1 VTLGATASGDLP
13 DDVSRL
19 VREAAARLG
28 RAGIDTPRVDA
39 ELLLAHAAG
48 VPRERVVSAAV
59 LGRPVS
65 SLLLATG
72 DDAAGDGGA
81 VSALPA
87 DRATTRDDGARIEEP
102 PHPETPRARTAAD
115 VLADVAR
122 LLDARA
128 ARVPLQHL
136 TGSAPFRHLELL
148 VGPGV
153 FVPRPETEQV
163 AQVAIDA
170 ARAVDAPHGPVV
182 VDLCTGTGAIALALA
197 TEVPA
202 ARVHAVELDRDAHT
216 WAERNVRRVREA
228 SGAVVHL
235 VRGDARTAFADL
247 DGTCDV
253 VVSNPPY
260 VPPGA
265 VPRDPEVALHDP
277 QVALYG
283 LGEDG
288 LEVPRGVTR
297 AAARL
302 LASGGLYVM
311 EHAEVQA
318 EAARDM
324 VAAVGGFEDVRTVD
338 DLTGRP
344 RMVVARRTTGPAPAG
359 PGDPSDMED

>member
-1 VTLGATASGDLP
+1 MP

-28 RAGIDTPRVDA
+28 RAGIDTPRVDV
-39 ELLLAHAAG
+39 ELLLAHVAG

-59 LGRPVS
+59 MGRPVS
-65 SLLLATG
+65 SLLLAA
-72 DDAAGDGGA
+72 AAGDRAGG
-81 VSALPA
+81 
-87 DRATTRDDGARIEEP
+87 TREVGSRDGTIP
-102 PHPETPRARTAAD
+102 ARTAHE
-115 VLADVAR
+115 VLDELAR

-128 ARVPLQHL
+128 ERVPLQHL
-136 TGSAPFRHLELL
+136 VGTAPFRHLDLV

-163 AQVAIDA
+163 AQVAIDEVLRVV
-170 ARAVDAPHGPVV
+170 ARGAEAPVV
-182 VDLCTGTGAIALALA
+182 VDLCTGSGAIALAVA
-197 TEVPA
+197 TEVPG
-202 ARVHAVELDRDAHT
+202 ARVHAVELDRDAHA
-216 WAERNVRRVREA
+216 WAERNAARTHEA

-235 VRGDARTAFADL
+235 VRGDARTALTEL
-247 DGTCDV
+247 DGSCDV

-260 VPPGA
+260 VPPDA

-302 LASGGLYVM
+302 LAPGGLYVM

-318 EAARDM
+318 RSARDM
-324 VAAVGGFEDVRTVD
+324 VAAVGGFEDIRTAD

-344 RMVVARRTTGPAPAG
+344 RMVVARRARPTSEPDPA

>member
-1 VTLGATASGDLP
+1 MTTVGVPGPGALPAGLP

-19 VREAAARLG
+19 LREAAAGLAQ
-28 RAGIDTPRVDA
+28 AGIDSPRVDA
-39 ELLLAHAAG
+39 ELLLAHVAG

-59 LGRPVS
+59 LGRPVA
-65 SLLLATG
+65 SLLLASG
-72 DDAAGDGGA
+72 
-81 VSALPA
+81 SAPGV
-87 DRATTRDDGARIEEP
+87 D
-102 PHPETPRARTAAD
+102 RTAEQ
-115 VLADVAR
+115 VLDEMSR
-122 LLDARA
+122 LLAARA
-128 ARVPLQHL
+128 ERVPLQHL

-163 AQVAIDA
+163 AQVAIDEALEVA
-170 ARAVDAPHGPVV
+170 ARRPGEPVV
-182 VDLCTGTGAIALALA
+182 AVDLCTGSGAIALALA

-202 ARVHAVELDRDAHT
+202 ARVHAVELDRDAHS
-216 WAERNVRRVREA
+216 WAERNVTRTRAE

-247 DGTCDV
+247 DGACDV

-283 LGEDG
+283 LGDDG

-302 LASGGLYVM
+302 LADGGLYVM

-318 EAARDM
+318 EAARGM
-324 VAAVGGFEDVRTVD
+324 VARVGGFDEIRTVD

-344 RMVVARRTTGPAPAG
+344 RMVVARRVRATSDAPAAQA
-359 PGDPSDMED
+359 DPSDMED